1 MVVFGRKKKKSE
13 PKPDSFDRATS
24 QDATPRSISFGPAS
38 FSFRG
43 NGFYKALTSSSKSF
57 RSLKKGVGDGL
68 ISPTTPNT
76 PGEFRDVTPGS
87 TRNFGPEEPEGSN
100 DVTHHSVNGRPSMS
114 PTMAAIH
121 ARTMENIARQERD
134 SKSEQSSHMSG
145 ASGASGASGDAAY
158 VLRQTGKQE
167 SLRGRLERHRTPR
180 SKNMM
185 PSKSSSSQEG
195 LSEHWMI
202 DMKDVVLSKTIGHS
216 SFGTVNEGRFNGT
229 KVAVKTI
236 HYGSNANS
244 QDALS
249 SFRKEA
255 ELNCKLRHP
264 NIVLFMGI
272 AVQPT
277 KICIV
282 TELMSRGNVR
292 DLLVSK
298 VKGRILRLDWSL
310 RQQWALDTAQGMAYL
325 HSLRP
330 PMIHRDLKTTN
341 LLVDKGMNVKICDFG
356 LSRFKTDQL
365 MTAVGTVHFAAPEV
379 LNHERYTE
387 KADLFSFG
395 TVMWEL
401 YTRECVFKGLP
412 QIEVYSQVVSG
423 NMPDVDKNCDARY
436 RALMKDCWA
445 TDPTKRPCFR
455 EVIDRLAVLVD
466 ELDSDSGG

>member
-1 MVVFGRKKKKSE
+1 MVIFGRKKKKSE
-13 PKPDSFDRATS
+13 ANPDSFDRSVSYDTS
-24 QDATPRSISFGPAS
+24 GTPRSISFGPPS
-38 FSFRG
+38 FSLRG
-43 NGFYKALTSSSKSF
+43 NGFYKALASSSKSL
-57 RSLKKGVGDGL
+57 RVRKKAFGEGL
-68 ISPTTPNT
+68 FSPTTPN
-76 PGEFRDVTPGS
+76 GQGAF
-87 TRNFGPEEPEGSN
+87 EEMQEAISREADGNKSQTSN
-100 DVTHHSVNGRPSMS
+100 TVSHHSVSVLPPMS

-121 ARTMENIARQERD
+121 ARTMENVARQERASRID
-134 SKSEQSSHMSG
+134 QFSQKSES
-145 ASGASGASGDAAY
+145 SGDVAD
-158 VLRQTGKQE
+158 VIRKIQKLE
-167 SLRGRLERHRTPR
+167 ELPDRLETGRTL
-180 SKNMM
+180 S
-185 PSKSSSSQEG
+185 SKSSFPSNTDSTQEG
-195 LSEHWMI
+195 LSEHWVI
-202 DMKDVVLSKTIGHS
+202 DSNDVEIGKTIGHS

-236 HYGSNANS
+236 HHGSGSNPLDGS
-244 QDALS
+244 CT
-249 SFRKEA
+249 FRKEA

-272 AVQPT
+272 AMEPS

-298 VKGRILRLDWSL
+298 VKGKLRRLDWSL

-356 LSRFKTDQL
+356 LSRFMSDKL

-379 LNHERYTE
+379 LNHEKYTE

-401 YTRECVFKGLP
+401 YTRKCIFRGLP

-423 NMPDVDKNCDARY
+423 NMPDVDENCDARY
-436 RALMKDCWA
+436 RALMKECWA
-445 TDPTKRPCFR
+445 TDPTKRPSFR
-455 EVIDRLAVLVD
+455 EVIDRLSVLVD
-466 ELDSDSGG
+466 ELDSE